1 VGGQPASRPEG
12 RAVADR
18 LRLNR
23 VLVLNSGSSS
33 LKWSVLDA
41 ASEAVVG
48 EGNAT
53 WEGAEPGRHEAEIA
67 AALRNAP
74 DVDAVGHRVVHGGS
88 RLRHAVS
95 VDESLRDGIAELASL
110 APMHNPAALAGIEAA
125 TRRYPDVPQVAAFD
139 TAFHAT
145 IPDAAALYP
154 LPWEWTQAWGL
165 RRFGFHGLSV
175 QYAVR
180 RTTEMLGQL
189 PPRLV
194 VAHLG
199 SGCSISAVAE
209 GRSVDTSMGFT
220 PLEGLMMGRRS
231 GSVDPGLLVHLLTQG
246 RLDVAALDSGL
257 NEASGLLGV
266 SGVSGD
272 MRKVQAAADQGN
284 ERASLAIEM
293 FVHRVVATVGGLAAV
308 LGGLDAL
315 VFTGGI
321 GEHSPRIRAAV
332 ASRLG
337 HLGLAVDADANAHA
351 ETDADVTTAG
361 SHASILVI
369 TAREDLAVLTE
380 IKRVLSGIHPA

>member
-1 VGGQPASRPEG
+1 
-12 RAVADR
+12 
-18 LRLNR
+18 

-41 ASEAVVG
+41 ASEAVVR
-48 EGNAT
+48 EGSAT
-53 WEGAEPGRHEAEIA
+53 WEGTEHGRHEAEIA

-74 DVDAVGHRVVHGGS
+74 DVDAIGHRVVHGGS
-88 RLRHAVS
+88 RYRRAILVDDAVRS
-95 VDESLRDGIAELASL
+95 GLAELTAL
-110 APMHNPAALAGIEAA
+110 APLHNPAALAGIEAA
-125 TRRYPDVPQVAAFD
+125 TRRYPDVPQVATFD

-180 RTTEMLGQL
+180 RATELRGRL

-199 SGCSISAVAE
+199 SGCSVSAVAE

-220 PLEGLMMGRRS
+220 PLEGLMMARRS
-231 GSVDPGLLVHLLTQG
+231 GSVDPGLLVYLLSQG
-246 RLDVAALDSGL
+246 DLDAAALDAGL
-257 NEASGLLGV
+257 NDRSGLLGV
-266 SGVSGD
+266 SGVSSD
-272 MRKVQAAADQGN
+272 MRKVQASADQGD
-284 ERASLAIEM
+284 ERAILAIEI
-293 FVHRVVATVGGLAAV
+293 FVHRLVAAIGSMAAV

-337 HLGLAVDADANAHA
+337 HLGLTLDADANARA
-351 ETDADVTTAG
+351 ETDADVTTAA
-361 SHASILVI
+361 STASILVI

-380 IKRVLSGIHPA
+380 VSRVCGA